1 MSYGR
6 QRVWGS
12 IGFGITAFMAGY
24 AVDLWSGNDT
34 IKSYTPS
41 FVLISAFTLIDL
53 VCCCKLEV
61 RYIFNVIHLN
71 DQLVGYLIK

>member
-24 AVDLWSGNDT
+24 AVDLWSGDDA

-53 VCCCKLEV
+53 VCCSKLEV
-61 RYIFNVIHLN
+61 RYLTMLFS
-71 DQLVGYLIK
+71 

>member
-24 AVDLWSGNDT
+24 AVDWWSGNEAV
-34 IKSYTPS
+34 KSYTPA
-41 FVLISAFTLIDL
+41 FLLVAAFTLIDL
-53 VCCCKLEV
+53 VCCSKLKV
-61 RYIFNVIHLN
+61 QY
-71 DQLVGYLIK
+71 